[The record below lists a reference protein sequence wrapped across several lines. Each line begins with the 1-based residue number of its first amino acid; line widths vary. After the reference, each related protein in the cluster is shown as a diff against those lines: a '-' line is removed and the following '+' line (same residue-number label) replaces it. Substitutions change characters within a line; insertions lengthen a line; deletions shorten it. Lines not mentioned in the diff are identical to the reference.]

1 MQVDFHI
8 HRAASIAGGGGL
20 RLTALGL
27 LLVLA
32 VFLLGSATALAQ
44 TKLVGNLDHSG
55 VIGCGFGNLN
65 CAQRFTTGS
74 NSAGYTLT
82 RVDVKMDQGVTATP
96 THTVGIYGGTTSQP
110 DLTDR
115 KGALSAPASYPAG
128 EVTQQYPASG
138 NGIALAATTNYW
150 LVFTITSGGTGS
162 QYASGVTA
170 NSEDSD
176 SLSGWHIADV
186 HHLRRHGDT
195 AFSAHASRSL
205 IIGLYGH
212 LGPPRSAAM
221 SPDPSNLA
229 RSDVQWE
236 PAGGMQPVPARIGE
250 ISANRPADASGSLDL
265 RAIAAS
271 VSEELRAHS
280 RGFYLTVLVESEAG
294 QRRLLRELAYE
305 RAQDAPLLKVS
316 IWHVYRHVGRGMNTV
331 QLLGEVFVGQAA
343 DRLAEPVEI
352 CLPAPAEDAE
362 RARIAVRGRTDPDWA
377 ILETRLT
384 DDGQLCAETTRVAWF
399 TIVLEPASEPQDA

>member
-1 MQVDFHI
+1 M
-8 HRAASIAGGGGL
+8 RGGGL
-20 RLTALGL
+20 RIAAFGL

-44 TKLVGNLDHSG
+44 TKLVGNLDG
-55 VIGCGFGNLN
+55 TEGLGCGFGNAG
-65 CAQRFTTGS
+65 CAQRFTTGG

-82 RVDVKMDQGVTATP
+82 RVDVKMYQNAVATQ
-96 THTVGIYGGTTSQP
+96 THTTGIYGGTSLP
-110 DLTDR
+110 DLNDR
-115 KGALSAPASYPAG
+115 KGALSTPAYPATTG
-128 EVTQQYPASG
+128 DITPQFTASG
-138 NGIALAATTNYW
+138 NGIALAANTHYW
-150 LVFTITSGGTGS
+150 LVFDITEGTGS
-162 QYASGVTA
+162 LTASGVTA
-170 NSEDSD
+170 NAEDSD
-176 SLSGWHIADV
+176 SLSDWSIHDNY
-186 HHLRRHGDT
+186 HLRRHG
-195 AFSAHASRSL
+195 ASFIAHASRSL
-205 IIGLYGH
+205 MIGVYGH
-212 LGPPRSAAM
+212 LGPPRSAAV